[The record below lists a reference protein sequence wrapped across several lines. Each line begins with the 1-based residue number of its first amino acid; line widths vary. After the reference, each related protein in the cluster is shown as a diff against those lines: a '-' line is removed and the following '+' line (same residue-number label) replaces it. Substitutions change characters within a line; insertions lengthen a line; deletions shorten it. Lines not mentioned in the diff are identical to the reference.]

1 MRSLL
6 KGNSGSEG
14 PGLRERWTDP
24 TRQGFSIT
32 LNLLLF
38 SLPLAYIT
46 AVREILLGLGVALW
60 ILLMILNRKVLW
72 PRTPLDWPLLLWVAC
87 VFVSLL
93 WAVNPAY
100 SFKKIQ
106 GDVLKGILVFYM
118 LAYATREEN
127 QKKQLLLSLA
137 AGNLLMILY
146 GFWDFWQTGG
156 SFTDFSIV
164 RARSLHQSYPEFGTY
179 LITVLPFFL
188 VSFFSP
194 PVRSI
199 RWVFGILGLLNF
211 FSIYITFGR
220 AMWLTA
226 GVELLLVGW
235 FVNRKKLVLIC
246 LAVALVFALILPRS
260 VWFHGER
267 LPQAESL
274 NFQKMGGT
282 GGDLIEIWKLALTF
296 FKERPF
302 QGIGLGRNS
311 FSEAFPAFRASHQPL
326 LWHAHNTFL
335 NIAFQTGIQGLI
347 VFVWLIG
354 AIIYSTFRRSRGGP
368 NSWTGMLNLSVGVMV
383 IGFFLRNLFDD
394 LYVEDTLLLFWYL
407 VGAALGPSR
416 EQVLD
421 TGEGVGNG
429 RPGES

>member
-1 MRSLL
+1 MPSFHNEPTPL
-6 KGNSGSEG
+6 EG
-14 PGLRERWTDP
+14 QSLREWWIPP
-24 TRQGFSIT
+24 TRQAFGIV

-60 ILLMILNRKVLW
+60 LLLMILHRKFLW
-72 PRTPLDWPLLLWVAC
+72 PRTPLDWPLLFWVAC
-87 VFVSLL
+87 VFVSLI

-100 SFKKIQ
+100 SFKKIH
-106 GDVLKGILVFYM
+106 GDVLKGILVFYL
-118 LAYATREEN
+118 LAFAAREEN
-127 QKKQLLLSLA
+127 QKKQLLFSLA

-156 SFTDFSIV
+156 SFTDYAIV

-188 VSFFSP
+188 VSFFSRP
-194 PVRSI
+194 LRSF
-199 RWVFGILGLLNF
+199 RWFFAALCLLNF
-211 FSIYITFGR
+211 FSVYITFGR

-235 FVNRKKLVLIC
+235 FMNRKKLVLIC
-246 LAVALVFALILPRS
+246 LAAALAFALFIPRS

-267 LPQAESL
+267 LSQAESM
-274 NFQKMGGT
+274 NFQKLGGT
-282 GGDLIEIWKLALTF
+282 GGDLIEIWKLAVTF

-302 QGIGLGRNS
+302 QGIGVGRNS
-311 FSEAFPAFRASHQPL
+311 FSEAFPGFRATHQPL

-335 NIAFQTGIQGLI
+335 NIAFQTGLQGLI
-347 VFVWLIG
+347 AFIWLIG
-354 AIIYSTFRRSRGGP
+354 AIVYSAFRRSKGGTD
-368 NSWTGMLNLSVGVMV
+368 SWAGMLNLAVGVMV
-383 IGFFLRNLFDD
+383 LGFFLRNFFDD

-407 VGAALGPSR
+407 VGAALGPAK
-416 EQVLD
+416 E
-421 TGEGVGNG
+421 T
-429 RPGES
+429 